1 MSTDTLKR
9 RLESQLSRETCK
21 QLLIDL
27 VRVPSPQTALLEAE
41 PQLRRFIE
49 DAVAP
54 RLRALGAVCRFDA
67 MGNLIAH
74 LGAGTSG
81 RSLMLI
87 GHAMNHPPSGM
98 PDPYEGN
105 VADGASLGIPGEV
118 VRGRGASEQKGTLA
132 AMLHALDALHA
143 SGIALNGR
151 LTFVCCVSGETG
163 KTDAIRNIV
172 EVEGERADMAFLYGN
187 WLKLALGNRG
197 RIDMHVTVHGQPCHS
212 SRPHEGC
219 NAVTGAMEVVR
230 RLTGAF
236 KTPRTHPELGPA
248 CLTITGL
255 RSFPD
260 ATHTLQGRC
269 EIAVDR
275 RLLPGDDADACAAEI
290 EAIAMQVDGM
300 KDPVSGKPFRIA
312 VTRGPVMH
320 PSLIDLDSPV
330 AQQLRRAC
338 VTMLGTEPEPYYAQ
352 SAFDQGYLNHV
363 GIPAANY
370 GPGEQSLAHTAND
383 VASVDRTFDAAR
395 VYAFLVAD
403 YLGGA

>member
-1 MSTDTLKR
+1 MSTDTLKA
-9 RLESQLSRETCK
+9 RLESTLSREACK

-27 VRVPSPQTALLEAE
+27 VRVPSPQTVLLEAE

-49 DAVAP
+49 AAIAP
-54 RLRALGAVCRFDA
+54 RLRALGAGCRFDV

-87 GHAMNHPPSGM
+87 GHAMNHPPGGM
-98 PDPYEGN
+98 PDPYDGN
-105 VADGASLGIPGEV
+105 VADGAALGIPGEV

-132 AMLHALDALHA
+132 AMLHALDALQA
-143 SGIALNGR
+143 SGIALTGR
-151 LTFVCCVSGETG
+151 LTFACCVSGETG
-163 KTDAIRNIV
+163 KIDAIRNVV

-219 NAVTGAMEVVR
+219 NAITGAMEVIR
-230 RLTGAF
+230 RLTNAF
-236 KTPRTHPELGPA
+236 AMPRTHPDLGAA
-248 CLTITGL
+248 CLTINGL
-255 RSFPD
+255 HSFPE

-275 RLLPGDDADACAAEI
+275 RLLPGDEADACAAEI

-300 KDPVSGKPFRIA
+300 TDPVSGKPFRIE
-312 VTRGPVMH
+312 VRRGPVMH
-320 PSLIDLDSPV
+320 PSLIDVEQPM
-330 AQQLRRAC
+330 ARQLRRAC
-338 VTMLGTEPEPYYAQ
+338 IAMLGKEPEPFYAQ

-363 GIPAANY
+363 GIPAVNY

-395 VYAFLVAD
+395 VYAFLIAD
-403 YLGGA
+403 YLGEA